1 MPRIEPVPWAD
12 VPEKN
17 ASAWS
22 TPSRMADR
30 RRTRRLRV
38 SWPIRCTS
46 TCRMMATVIII
57 TRASTAGQA
66 PGDAAHPQRT
76 ARRLRSLQ
84 ECTQGRRGDRGGCRL
99 RRQPPRLRMTESGQG
114 GVSASS
120 EAMVFDFYTLAQL
133 KKHHGI
139 QERDARLPPVGCS
152 DLRTGPSYPIAPSRG
167 VLCAGRC
174 LKAFPN
180 SVSRNPQAWPQGR
193 PGFDNPMM

>member
-99 RRQPPRLRMTESGQG
+99 RRQPPRLRMTESGPGRRLHKFG
-114 GVSASS
+114 GYGFRFLHAGSAEETSRNSGKRCSTAACRLFRPSNRPKLANSPLTRRALCGPMPESVSKLGESESAS
-120 EAMVFDFYTLAQL
+120 LA
-133 KKHHGI
+133 
-139 QERDARLPPVGCS
+139 ARSPRV
-152 DLRTGPSYPIAPSRG
+152 
-167 VLCAGRC
+167 
-174 LKAFPN
+174 
-180 SVSRNPQAWPQGR
+180 
-193 PGFDNPMM
+193 